1 MVSYTFKIN
10 NTDYSQFVERD
21 SYVTEL
27 TPVFGETIKT
37 MDGVNHTALLRLRGS
52 ITVGLNP
59 QTKANTAAICTD
71 LLQSPVEV
79 QYHCLQR
86 NANVTALMVADTISA
101 QFLSRCLANGDDW
114 NKIEEITLTEL

>member
-10 NTDYSQFVERD
+10 NTSYAGFVERD
-21 SYVTEL
+21 SYETTL
-27 TPVFGETIKT
+27 TPVYGETIKT

-52 ITVGLNP
+52 VTVGLNP
-59 QTKANTAAICTD
+59 QTKANTATLCAD
-71 LLQSPVEV
+71 LLTTPVEV

-86 NANVTALMVADTISA
+86 NADVTVLMTVDSISA
-101 QFLSRCLANGDDW
+101 QFLSRCLANGDEW